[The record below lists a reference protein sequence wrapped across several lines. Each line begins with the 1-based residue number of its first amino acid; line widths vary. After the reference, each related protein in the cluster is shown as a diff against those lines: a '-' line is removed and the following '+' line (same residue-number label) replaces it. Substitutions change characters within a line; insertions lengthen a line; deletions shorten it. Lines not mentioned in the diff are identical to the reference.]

1 MIITSIEKQKK
12 RRGRYNV
19 FLDGEFSFGA
29 SDNTIL
35 KFGLR
40 TKDDLSEEKIDEIK
54 NYDEFDYAKKYS
66 FDLLSRSPKSE
77 KEIRTKL
84 KQKKISE
91 SNIVKV
97 ITSLKDLKFLDD
109 ENYAKLFLE
118 SKLRNNPAGKI
129 VIKNKLREKGID
141 KELIEESLENFYDD
155 ALEEKKA
162 ESILLKYLK
171 KKSKE
176 DKFKLKQKC
185 FQHLVSKG
193 FSFDLV
199 NDLLRKHIKV

>member
-1 MIITSIEKQKK
+1 MVVTKIEKQKK

-19 FLDGEFSFGA
+19 FLDGEFCFGA

-40 TKDDLSEEKIDEIK
+40 TKDELTDEKIDEIK
-54 NYDEFDYAKKYS
+54 DYDEFDYAKKYS

-109 ENYAKLFLE
+109 KNYAKLFIE
-118 SKLRNNPAGKI
+118 SKLRNNPAGKV
-129 VIKNKLREKGID
+129 VIKNKLREKGIG
-141 KELIEESLENFYDD
+141 KELVE
-155 ALEEKKA
+155 
-162 ESILLKYLK
+162 
-171 KKSKE
+171 
-176 DKFKLKQKC
+176 
-185 FQHLVSKG
+185 
-193 FSFDLV
+193 
-199 NDLLRKHIKV
+199 